1 MKSEPQVCLIPR
13 GPESTMTAECAE
25 KQPKGARMSCTV
37 ANCNDSSAAVLDD
50 QALCLEHFFAR
61 CYQALEG
68 YDGRRVE
75 THWVEEMESAQLR
88 RFLEECSTQALKVCL
103 GNENLNNLQRGRLL
117 DVLLWAGE
125 LSECVS
131 AAQIRLGRVLEQGDV
146 RGAGSREMPSG
157 S

>member
-1 MKSEPQVCLIPR
+1 MNSECSENQPNSARKSC
-13 GPESTMTAECAE
+13 S
-25 KQPKGARMSCTV
+25 V
-37 ANCNDSSAAVLDD
+37 ANCTDLSVAALDD

-75 THWVEEMESAQLR
+75 THWVDEMQSAQLR

-103 GNENLNNLQRGRLL
+103 RNENLNNLQRGRLL

-131 AAQIRLGRVLEQGDV
+131 AAEMRLGRGLEQGNARAV
-146 RGAGSREMPSG
+146 GS
-157 S
+157 